1 MEAFMRLRIATPDDA
16 EAISA
21 IYAPVVTGTAIS
33 FELEPPTAD
42 EMHRRLI
49 ATLRQLPWLVS
60 LDDAGLVNGYAYAGT
75 HRERQ
80 AYQWSVDTTVYVRAT
95 CRGQGVGRGLYEAL
109 LRELTKLGY
118 AQAFAGIALPNAASI
133 ALHEAVGFKHIGVY
147 EKVGF
152 KLGAWRDVGWWQKA
166 LRSYASEP
174 VAPRAFD
181 ASGNF

>member
-1 MEAFMRLRIATPDDA
+1 MRLRIATPDDA

-21 IYAPVVTGTAIS
+21 IYAPAVAGSAIS
-33 FELEPPTAD
+33 FELEPPTEA

-49 ATLRQLPWLVS
+49 ETLRRFPWLVS
-60 LDDAGLVNGYAYAGT
+60 LDDAGVVSGYAYAGT
-75 HRERQ
+75 HRERP
-80 AYQWSVDTTVYVRAT
+80 AYQWSVDTTVYVRAAS
-95 CRGQGVGRGLYEAL
+95 RGQGVGRKLYEGL
-109 LRELTKLGY
+109 LMELTKLGY
-118 AQAFAGIALPNAASI
+118 AQAFAGIALPNAASV

-152 KLGAWRDVGWWQKA
+152 KLGAWRDVGWWQKT

-174 VAPRAFD
+174 VAPGAFD